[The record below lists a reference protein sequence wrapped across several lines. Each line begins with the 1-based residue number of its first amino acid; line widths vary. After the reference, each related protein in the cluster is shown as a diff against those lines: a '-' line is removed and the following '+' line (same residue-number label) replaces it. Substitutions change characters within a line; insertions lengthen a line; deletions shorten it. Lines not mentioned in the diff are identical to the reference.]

1 MEITSVFLYITSSNL
16 ENMIKDRLASV
27 LGRRD
32 EEPNIQLAQEI
43 VQNKDKNAIEEL
55 LHLIQGKQKDLQN
68 DSIKVLY
75 EIGETSP
82 QLISAYW
89 NDFMEALSSK
99 NNRLQWG
106 AMTALKTISLL
117 EPDHIVN
124 NLIKLENAAEQG
136 SVITRDNYVTIL
148 TNILSLSRYQELA
161 FNAVIKQLLQCPTNQ
176 LAMYAELVSP
186 KITSAYSKK
195 FIETLS
201 GRLDEIEKDSKRKR
215 VEKVIKKKS

>member
-1 MEITSVFLYITSSNL
+1 
-16 ENMIKDRLASV
+16 MIKDRLASM

-32 EEPNIQLAQEI
+32 EEPNILLAQEI
-43 VQNKDKNAIEEL
+43 VQNNDKNAIEEL
-55 LHLIQGKQKDLQN
+55 LQLIQGKQKDLQN

-75 EIGETSP
+75 EIGEISP

-89 NDFMEALSSK
+89 KDFLDALSSK

-106 AMTALKTISLL
+106 AMTALKTISLFV
-117 EPDHIVN
+117 PDHIVN
-124 NLIKLENAAEQG
+124 SIITLEKALEQG
-136 SVITRDNYVTIL
+136 SVITRDNYVAIL
-148 TNILSLSRYQELA
+148 NNLLSHSPYQELA
-161 FNAVIKQLLQCPTNQ
+161 FNAIIKQLSQCPTNQ

-215 VEKVIKKKS
+215 VEKVIKKIT

>member
-1 MEITSVFLYITSSNL
+1 
-16 ENMIKDRLASV
+16 MIKDRLASM

-32 EEPNIQLAQEI
+32 EEPNILLAQEI
-43 VQNKDKNAIEEL
+43 VQNNDKKAIEEL
-55 LHLIQGKQKDLQN
+55 LQLIQGKQKDLQN

-75 EIGETSP
+75 EIGEISP

-89 NDFMEALSSK
+89 KDFLDALSSK

-117 EPDHIVN
+117 VSDHIVN
-124 NLIKLENAAEQG
+124 SIITLEKAVEQG
-136 SVITRDNYVTIL
+136 SVITRDNYVAIL
-148 TNILSLSRYQELA
+148 NNLLSLSPYQELA
-161 FNAVIKQLLQCPTNQ
+161 FNAIIKQLSQCPTNQ

-215 VEKVIKKKS
+215 VEKVIKKIT

>member
-1 MEITSVFLYITSSNL
+1 
-16 ENMIKDRLASV
+16 MIKDRLASM

-32 EEPNIQLAQEI
+32 EEPNILLAQEI
-43 VQNKDKNAIEEL
+43 VQNNDKKAIEEL
-55 LHLIQGKQKDLQN
+55 LQLIQGKQKDLQN

-75 EIGETSP
+75 EIGEISP

-89 NDFMEALSSK
+89 KDFLDALSSK

-117 EPDHIVN
+117 VSDHIVN
-124 NLIKLENAAEQG
+124 SIITLEKAVEQG
-136 SVITRDNYVTIL
+136 SVITRDNYVAIL
-148 TNILSLSRYQELA
+148 NNLLSLSPYQDLA
-161 FNAVIKQLLQCPTNQ
+161 FNAIIKQLSQCPTNQ

-215 VEKVIKKKS
+215 VEKVIKKIT

>member
-1 MEITSVFLYITSSNL
+1 
-16 ENMIKDRLASV
+16 MIKDRLASI

-32 EEPNIQLAQEI
+32 EEPNILLAQEI
-43 VQNKDKNAIEEL
+43 VQNNDKKAIEEL
-55 LHLIQGKQKDLQN
+55 LQLIQGKQKDLQN

-75 EIGETSP
+75 EIGEISP

-89 NDFMEALSSK
+89 KDFLDALSSK

-117 EPDHIVN
+117 VSDHIVN
-124 NLIKLENAAEQG
+124 SIITLEKAVEQG
-136 SVITRDNYVTIL
+136 SVITRDNYVAIL
-148 TNILSLSRYQELA
+148 NNLLSLSPYQELA
-161 FNAVIKQLLQCPTNQ
+161 FNAIIKQLSQCPTNQ

-215 VEKVIKKKS
+215 VEKVIKKIT

>member
-1 MEITSVFLYITSSNL
+1 
-16 ENMIKDRLASV
+16 MIKDRLASM

-32 EEPNIQLAQEI
+32 EEPNILLAQEI
-43 VQNKDKNAIEEL
+43 VQNNDKNAIEEL
-55 LHLIQGKQKDLQN
+55 LQLIQGKHKDLQN

-75 EIGETSP
+75 EIGEISP

-89 NDFMEALSSK
+89 KDFLDALSSK

-117 EPDHIVN
+117 VSDHIVN
-124 NLIKLENAAEQG
+124 SIITLEKAVEQG
-136 SVITRDNYVTIL
+136 SVITRDNYVAIL
-148 TNILSLSRYQELA
+148 NNLLSLSPYQDLA
-161 FNAVIKQLLQCPTNQ
+161 FNAIIKQLSQCPTNQ

-195 FIETLS
+195 FIDTLS

-215 VEKVIKKKS
+215 VEKVIKKIT